1 LPIDPE
7 KQILKVQISST
18 FAMLARQTNSPTE
31 VRKHFF
37 ELLEKVTSDRQL
49 VVVKRKDKEN
59 VVLIAE
65 SDLSS
70 LMETAYLLKSP
81 QNAQRLLAA
90 IERSKARDEQP
101 TEHKTT
107 EQALEELKQE
117 LGLGKEEGKA
127 AAATES

>member
-1 LPIDPE
+1 LLIDKE
-7 KQILKVQISST
+7 KQILNVQLSGT
-18 FAMLARQTNSPTE
+18 FVMLAHQTNSPTE

-49 VVVKRKDKEN
+49 VVIKRKDKEN

-81 QNAQRLLAA
+81 QNAQHLLAA

-101 TEHKTT
+101 TEPKTT
-107 EQALEELKQE
+107 EQAIEELKQE
-117 LGLGKEEGKA
+117 LGLGKEEGTA
-127 AAATES
+127 VSTES

>member
-1 LPIDPE
+1 
-7 KQILKVQISST
+7 
-18 FAMLARQTNSPTE
+18 MLAHQTNSPTE

-37 ELLEKVTSDRQL
+37 ELLEKVTNDRQL

-81 QNAQRLLAA
+81 KNAQHLLAA

-101 TEHKTT
+101 TEPKTT
-107 EQALEELKQE
+107 EQAIAELKQE
-117 LGLGKEEGKA
+117 LGLGKEKGTA
-127 AAATES
+127 VSTES